1 MFAYLQLIRPVNSLM
16 MGFAVIVGYIVAS
29 KGVLNISPS
38 LLVLGFLTA
47 FFLSSSSMVLN
58 DYFDREV
65 DAINNPLKP
74 IPSGKVSPKNALYFA
89 VFLAFLGILS
99 AYLINVLCLTIA
111 LISGIVSTAYNGYFK
126 KTGFLG
132 NLLVS
137 LCVAIPFIFGAAML
151 NDIPLHVLIFFTMVF
166 LANTG
171 REITKGIVDVVGD
184 KSKGIMTVA
193 VKYGEFFASKLA
205 VVFYILAI
213 FLSPL
218 PWLLGLLSIYYLV
231 LVVIADAGFL
241 YSSIALLKNVS
252 RNTALKVKKDV
263 LLWML
268 IGLVAFL
275 VGSLL

>member
-1 MFAYLQLIRPVNSLM
+1 MRPINSLM

-47 FFLSSSSMVLN
+47 FLLTSSSMVLN

-74 IPSGKVSPKNALYFA
+74 IPSGKVSPKNAIYFA
-89 VFLAFLGILS
+89 AFLAFLGIFS
-99 AYLINVLCLTIA
+99 AYLINVLCLAIA
-111 LISGIVSTAYNGYFK
+111 LVSGIVSTAYNGYFK

-132 NLLVS
+132 NLMVS

-151 NDIPLHVLIFFTMVF
+151 GKIPLHVLIFFTMVF

-171 REITKGIVDVVGD
+171 REITKGIVDVIGD

-205 VVFYILAI
+205 VAFYMLAV

-231 LVVIADAGFL
+231 LDVIADAGFL
-241 YSSIALLKNVS
+241 YSSIVLLKNAS
-252 RNTALKVKKDV
+252 RNTALKVKKEV
-263 LLWML
+263 LLWMF

-275 VGSLL
+275 IGSLF